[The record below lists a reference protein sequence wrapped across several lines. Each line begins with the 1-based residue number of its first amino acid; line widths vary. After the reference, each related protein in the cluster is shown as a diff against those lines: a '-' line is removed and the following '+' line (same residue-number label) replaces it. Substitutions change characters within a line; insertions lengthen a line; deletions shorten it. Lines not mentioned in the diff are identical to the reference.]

1 MQTLITIIVYLA
13 NILSIIIVVDA
24 LLSWVLPP
32 FNPFRAALG
41 RVLSPIYAPIR
52 RIVPALGGM
61 DFTPIVA
68 LLLIQ
73 VIQQIAVSVLR

>member
-1 MQTLITIIVYLA
+1 MQILLTIIVSLA

-32 FNPFRAALG
+32 FNPFRQALG
-41 RVLSPIYAPIR
+41 RILNPIYSPIR

-68 LLLIQ
+68 LILIQ
-73 VIQQIAVSVLR
+73 VIQQITVSIIR